1 MAQFSKKYYLFLL
14 VFLGFLSAFGPF
26 VTDMYLPTL
35 PALADIF
42 NTSPSM
48 VQMGLATSMIGLAV
62 GQFFFGPLSDKYGR
76 RPILIA
82 SLAIFAVST
91 VICIFSPTIEF
102 FNAMRFLQGLGG
114 SGGIVLAR
122 SISTDA
128 YSGRDLAKMLGIIG
142 AIVGIAPVIAPV
154 IGGLVA
160 ESIGWKGIFWIL
172 FGLGIYLLAMCIIF
186 RETHLPEKR
195 YKGSVASLIKGFIR
209 ILHLRYYVIYALLFG
224 FASGVLF
231 AYVASAAF
239 VIQDIFGYS
248 ELAFSLFFGVNASGI
263 GIGSVICLK
272 AKTMERA
279 GLWGAVIS
287 CVSAFLQIIF
297 FLFFGFPFL
306 AYEILS
312 FTMLV
317 GVGFMFTSAS
327 TLSMEEGREYTG
339 AAAAIFG
346 AGGFLFGGVVSPL
359 VGIGNIA
366 STSLII
372 LTICSLVSLMLAWM
386 GRKRRPTT

>member
-386 GRKRRPTT
+386 GRNRRPTT